1 MKIKKQPDLAK
12 LITMLDEKNDGQGN
26 QLSFTHA
33 TSISWKVTQG
43 HKKGMS
49 KREIIKYVVN
59 NLPILHLKPKD
70 GNERK
75 SKFSHDQIQR
85 TISVLEEMLK
95 WYWFPWSKIRK
106 DLNRLCK

>member
-12 LITMLDEKNDGQGN
+12 LVTVLDEKNDGQGN

-43 HKKGMS
+43 HKKGMG

>member
-12 LITMLDEKNDGQGN
+12 LITMLDEKNDGKGS

-33 TSISWKVTQG
+33 TSISWKVMQG
-43 HKKGMS
+43 HKQGMK
-49 KREIIKYVVN
+49 KREIIKYVVT
-59 NLPILHLKPKD
+59 NLPVLYVKPKD

-75 SKFSHDQIQR
+75 SKFSHDQVQR
-85 TISVLEEMLK
+85 TISVLNEMLQ
-95 WYWFPWSKIRK
+95 WYWIPWSKVRK

>member
-12 LITMLDEKNDGQGN
+12 LITMLDEKNEGEGN

-33 TSISWKVTQG
+33 TSISWKVMKG
-43 HKKGMS
+43 HKQGM
-49 KREIIKYVVN
+49 KKKEIIKYVVN
-59 NLPILHLKPKD
+59 NLPILYVQPKD

-85 TISVLEEMLK
+85 TISGLNEMLR
-95 WYWFPWSKIRK
+95 WHWFPWSNIRK
-106 DLNRLCK
+106 SLNRLCK